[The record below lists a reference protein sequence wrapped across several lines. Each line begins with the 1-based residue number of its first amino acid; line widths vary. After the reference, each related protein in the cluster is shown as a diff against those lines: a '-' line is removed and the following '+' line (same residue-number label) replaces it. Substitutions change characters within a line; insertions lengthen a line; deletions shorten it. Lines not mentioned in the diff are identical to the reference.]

1 MIRRPFARLTA
12 AVVLSVALA
21 ACDPDVEPT
30 PTPSGATGAPTST
43 DPGSQAPEGPDP
55 NVPYSPRPSELV
67 PRTTGFV
74 TETLTLPITEDA
86 RMLVTVDSTALR
98 REYQD
103 SYRPM
108 SVWATFENPGDEPWT
123 GVPAEYATISDEAGA
138 VFEPIPN
145 APPGDLHPDPDAYG
159 ASNRDLTQRMTIG
172 PGESIQGVI
181 VFHPTGGNR
190 FITISISMDGGN
202 VWGEW
207 STTMGPF

>member
-1 MIRRPFARLTA
+1 MIRRSISWLI
-12 AVVLSVALA
+12 AVAVISLALA
-21 ACDPDVEPT
+21 ACDPDTEPT
-30 PTPSGATGAPTST
+30 PTSSGPTGAPTGTES
-43 DPGSQAPEGPDP
+43 GSSAPDGPDP
-55 NVPYSPRPSELV
+55 NVPYSPRPSELA

-103 SYRPM
+103 SYRPL
-108 SVWATFENPGDEPWT
+108 SVWVTFENPGDEPWT
-123 GVPAEYATISDEAGA
+123 GVPAEDARISDEAGA

-145 APPGDLHPDPDAYG
+145 PPAGDLHPDPDAYG
-159 ASNRDLTQRMTIG
+159 ASNRDLTQRTTIA
-172 PGESIQGVI
+172 PGGSIRGVI

-190 FITISISMDGGN
+190 FITIAVSMDGGN